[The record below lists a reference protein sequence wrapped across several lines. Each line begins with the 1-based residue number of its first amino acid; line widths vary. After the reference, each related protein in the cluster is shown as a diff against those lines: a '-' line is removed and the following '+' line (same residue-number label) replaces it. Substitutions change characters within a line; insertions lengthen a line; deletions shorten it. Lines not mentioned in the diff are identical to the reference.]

1 MDMECSN
8 RLGEDTDLNS
18 RKSSCFSD
26 LSEIIPNVF
35 SCCGVVSNYTHSW
48 VSVRAGSKVGNDI
61 WESNSSVWKNN
72 NTHTHTHTPFELVC
86 VIRKSVESMLR
97 GKYDS
102 GGLVFMCV
110 RSRRVYTCMQ
120 INPPFFFSL
129 FVPKDEICLS
139 QDQGSSHLSELL
151 TEHVKKTHT

>member
-72 NTHTHTHTPFELVC
+72 NTHTHTHTFWAGLC
-86 VIRKSVESMLR
+86 HQKKC
-97 GKYDS
+97 GKYAE
-102 GGLVFMCV
+102 GKIWL
-110 RSRRVYTCMQ
+110 RRVGVYVCALTPCLYMYANKSTVFFLTVCAKGWNMSLSRPRFKSFVWV
-120 INPPFFFSL
+120 IN
-129 FVPKDEICLS
+129 
-139 QDQGSSHLSELL
+139 G
-151 TEHVKKTHT
+151 TR